1 MKKAEA
7 MSFDNVINLRLF
19 LVGTFPEGMIGG
31 LGLNVMIAFLS
42 FITSFFIGH
51 LLAMGRLSRITPVRW
66 TCTAYIELVRSV
78 PLLIVLF
85 WFFFSI
91 PVLLHIRPSP
101 VWTALIALSAYASAY
116 QAEYIRSG
124 IQSVAAGEIEV
135 ARSLGLSASSVW
147 LKVVLPQ
154 AHRRMLPTYASY
166 FTSMFKDSSA
176 LYLLGLVDLMQ
187 TGLIVAERHPG
198 QMLQAYLTVGGLF
211 FVVCW
216 SGSRLG
222 KYLEWKLAP
231 REPRHPAARP
241 VAPAPGPTPRPPKEK
256 QHAHA

>member
-1 MKKAEA
+1 

-19 LVGTFPEGMIGG
+19 LIGTFPEGLIGG
-31 LGLNVMIAFLS
+31 LGLNVMVAFVAFIASFL
-42 FITSFFIGH
+42 IGH
-51 LLAMGRLSRITPVRW
+51 LLAMGRMSRVVPLRW
-66 TCTAYIELVRSV
+66 VCTAYIELVRSV

-91 PVLLHIRPSP
+91 PILLRATPSP

-124 IQSVAAGEIEV
+124 IKSVATGELEA
-135 ARSLGLSASSVW
+135 ARSLGLSASAVW
-147 LKVVLPQ
+147 LRVVLPQ

-166 FTSMFKDSSA
+166 FTSMFKDSSV

-198 QMLQAYLTVGGLF
+198 QMLQAYLTVGSLF
-211 FVVCW
+211 FIVCW

-231 REPRHPAARP
+231 RERHHPTARP
-241 VAPAPGPTPRPPKEK
+241 IALAPPPKPRRLKEEH
-256 QHAHA
+256 HAHA

>member
-1 MKKAEA
+1 MRAKA

-19 LVGTFPEGMIGG
+19 LVGTFPEGLIGG
-31 LGLNVMIAFLS
+31 LGLNIMIALVAFIASFL
-42 FITSFFIGH
+42 IGH
-51 LLAMGRLSRITPVRW
+51 LLAMGRMSRTAPLRW
-66 TCTAYIELVRSV
+66 MCAAYVELVRSV

-91 PVLLHIRPSP
+91 PVLLGITPSP

-124 IQSVAAGEIEV
+124 IKSVASGEIEA
-135 ARSLGLSASSVW
+135 ARSLGLSASAVW
-147 LKVVLPQ
+147 LRVVLPQ

-198 QMLQAYLTVGGLF
+198 QMLRAYLTVGCLF
-211 FVVCW
+211 FIVCFV
-216 SGSRLG
+216 GSRLG
-222 KYLEWKLAP
+222 KYLEWRLAP
-231 REPRHPAARP
+231 HEPHDPAARP
-241 VAPAPGPTPRPPKEK
+241 VASTPPPQPRPLLEE

>member
-1 MKKAEA
+1 MQ
-7 MSFDNVINLRLF
+7 FDNVINLRLF
-19 LVGTFPEGMIGG
+19 LVGTLPQGLLGG
-31 LGLNVMIAFLS
+31 LGLNVMVAVVSFVASFLL
-42 FITSFFIGH
+42 GH
-51 LLAMGRLSRITPVRW
+51 LLAMGRLSRVTPLRW
-66 TCTAYIELVRSV
+66 ACSAYIELVRSV

-91 PVLLHIRPSP
+91 PILLHTTPSP

-124 IQSVAAGEIEV
+124 IQSVTPGEIEA
-135 ARSLGLSASSVW
+135 ARSLGLSAGAVW
-147 LKVVLPQ
+147 LRVVLPQ

-166 FTSMFKDSSA
+166 FTSMFKDSSV

-198 QMLQAYLTVGGLF
+198 QMLQAYLTVGSLF
-211 FVVCW
+211 FIVCW

-231 REPRHPAARP
+231 RECQHPAAP
-241 VAPAPGPTPRPPKEK
+241 SPASVMPPPP
-256 QHAHA
+256 QPSFP